1 MTLSA
6 YFAVDLPDTLSDEQ
20 FEKAYTWGKENC
32 VRSNLVMKKE
42 GGFLLIAQKSE
53 AKDLRARQ
61 RLMATNLK
69 NWGID
74 ISSQPKGWVRLL
86 TCEEYDA
93 ISRHEETTVA
103 PTLAAAPNEHAPEE
117 ERADP
122 VISTHCR
129 AADPASLRLELPLNL
144 LTLRA

>member
-1 MTLSA
+1 MASSPSSA
-6 YFAVDLPDTLSDEQ
+6 YFAVHLPSTLSDEQ

-93 ISRHEETTVA
+93 ISRHEGQD
-103 PTLAAAPNEHAPEE
+103 APNEHAPEE
-117 ERADP
+117 EQADP

-129 AADPASLRLELPLNL
+129 AADPASLRLELPFNL
-144 LTLRA
+144 LTIRA